1 MIKTNRSDHQPPPPP
16 IVSTLRPDWSLRNQ
30 KASPNPCRSSVAL
43 YTHPHSLT
51 RPTPLPPLLPTYL
64 TKPEQGHLRSL
75 TCSQP
80 NSLPLAPQDK
90 LFWSRKSAPSFP
102 CFSPSGHVVAD
113 IQGGT
118 GTGPDWLP
126 RNHQHTTPFTFS
138 ISGSH
143 GSCIFARFPLGG
155 LIQAH
160 LGEDHEVF

>member
-16 IVSTLRPDWSLRNQ
+16 IVSTLRPDWSLRKQ

-118 GTGPDWLP
+118 GTGVPDLTDSP
-126 RNHQHTTPFTFS
+126 VTTSTQPHS
-138 ISGSH
+138 LSAS
-143 GSCIFARFPLGG
+143 
-155 LIQAH
+155 QAAMAH
-160 LGEDHEVF
+160 AFLQGFLWVD